1 MQTAMQSPK
10 QTQAQNLNTQN
21 PYFLIAEEAGQT
33 IQAHHLAQAQL
44 GLEEQGWALFRGFHH
59 DLDCFSQLVSS
70 FCQTLT
76 FDPAREFSSHM
87 SQKVDAG
94 TLAVGLHTEN
104 GNTPFP
110 PELVA
115 FYSQKSALTGSQT
128 TVCDGVALYNAL
140 PSALQQRFES
150 SIKVSRTLPEHLW
163 KAYVANEHPKL
174 TSQESVTFN
183 HLNEV
188 INMVPGQSGKLN
200 DKGELDYQLT
210 IKPLLK
216 KKGKTAFAN
225 ALLGPSFNYQTPT
238 YHFADGS
245 KVEQALLDEVAHYA
259 QAHTYELQWQDGDMI
274 LIDNTRIMHGRR
286 AIEGDPKERQ
296 LVIAMGR
303 NA

>member
-1 MQTAMQSPK
+1 MQTTPQH
-10 QTQAQNLNTQN
+10 QTQHQAQKLSTHN
-21 PYFLIAEEAGQT
+21 PYFLIADEPQQA

-59 DLDCFSQLVSS
+59 NLDDFSQLVSS

-110 PELVA
+110 PDLVA
-115 FYSQKSALTGSQT
+115 FYSQKSAPSGSQT

-140 PSALQQRFES
+140 PTALQQRFDS
-150 SIKVSRTLPEHLW
+150 SITVSRTLPEHLW
-163 KAYVANEHPKL
+163 KAYVANEHPRL
-174 TSQESVTFN
+174 TPGDTVSLD

-200 DKGELDYQLT
+200 DKGDLDYRLT
-210 IKPLLK
+210 IKPLIK
-216 KKGKTAFAN
+216 KHNKIAFAN
-225 ALLGPSFNYQTPT
+225 ALLGPSFNYQAPT

-245 KVEQALLDEVAHYA
+245 KVNQALLDQVAHYA
-259 QAHTYELQWQDGDMI
+259 QAHTYEMQWQDGDMI
-274 LIDNTRIMHGRR
+274 LIDNNRIMHGRR
-286 AIEGDPKERQ
+286 AIEGNPKQRQ